1 MLNNYAKNTQPKSGS
16 SQNALKRGFH
26 AVGLQ
31 PGEDEQEVIQL
42 HQEIC
47 NEYGVTSELDTF
59 LVSQLVH
66 FMLMSRRMQKHNEA
80 VVSAA
85 LFGPDAKREF
95 KSAAQLPLM
104 ECLDMSDELL
114 CHDPKLVLRGKEV
127 AHAIDEAEKLKKSLT
142 ATNAASML
150 ASIPSHSPAL
160 LRELQLLGLAQTN
173 DAARF
178 LALRYGNQ
186 HVHGNLRDLIEE
198 LLKAN
203 RVAILWGLNERK
215 YLTIIASLKAKA
227 SLTQIKDPNIMRY
240 ETTTFNKILKLRDEL
255 QRKKDS
261 KVLEI
266 MAVNVSDQST
276 GAEDA
281 VAKVLE

>member
-1 MLNNYAKNTQPKSGS
+1 MPNVFTKPQQPKSGS

-26 AVGLQ
+26 AIGLQ
-31 PGEDEQEVIQL
+31 PGEDEQEVIEL

-66 FMLMSRRMQKHNEA
+66 FMLMSRRIQKEIDV

-85 LFGPDAKREF
+85 LFEPEARQEF
-95 KSAAQLPLM
+95 KLAAQLSLVDFLAVP
-104 ECLDMSDELL
+104 DELL
-114 CHDPKLVLRGKEV
+114 CHDPQLIMRGQQV
-127 AHAIDEAEKLKKSLT
+127 GRALHEAEKLKKSLT
-142 ATNAASML
+142 STNAASML

-160 LRELQLLGLAQTN
+160 LHELQLLGLAQIN

-178 LALRYGNQ
+178 LALRYQNQ
-186 HVHGNLRDLIEE
+186 FVSANLTDLIEE
-198 LLKAN
+198 LFEAN
-203 RVAILWGLNERK
+203 RVAILWSLNEKK
-215 YLTIIASLKAKA
+215 YLTIIESLKAKA
-227 SLTQIKDPNIMRY
+227 RLAYIKDPNIMRY
-240 ETTTFNKILKLRDEL
+240 ATSTFNKILKLRDEL

-266 MAVNVSDQST
+266 RAVNVSDQST
-276 GAEDA
+276 EAEDA

>member
-26 AVGLQ
+26 AIGLQ

-47 NEYGVTSELDTF
+47 NEYGVTSELDIF

-66 FMLMSRRMQKHNEA
+66 FMLMSRRMQKHNDA

-85 LFGPDAKREF
+85 LFEPDAKREF
-95 KSAAQLPLM
+95 KSAAHLPLV
-104 ECLDMSDELL
+104 ESLDVPDELL
-114 CHDPKLVLRGKEV
+114 CHDPKLVMRGKEV
-127 AHAIDEAEKLKKSLT
+127 GYAIDEVKNLKKSLNT
-142 ATNAASML
+142 TNAASML

-160 LRELQLLGLAQTN
+160 LRELQLLGLTQIN

-178 LALRYGNQ
+178 LGLRYQNQ
-186 HVHGNLRDLIEE
+186 FVNANLTDLIEE
-198 LLKAN
+198 LFKAN
-203 RVAILWGLNERK
+203 RIAILWSLNEKK

-227 SLTQIKDPNIMRY
+227 RLAYIKDPNIMRY
-240 ETTTFNKILKLRDEL
+240 DTSNFNKILKLRNEL

-266 MAVNVSDQST
+266 RAVNVSDQST
-276 GAEDA
+276 GAVDA

>member
-1 MLNNYAKNTQPKSGS
+1 MPNVFTKPQQLKSGS

-26 AVGLQ
+26 AIGLQ
-31 PGEDEQEVIQL
+31 PGEDQQEVIEL

-104 ECLDMSDELL
+104 ESLDMSDELL
-114 CHDPKLVLRGKEV
+114 CHDPKLVMRGNEV
-127 AHAIDEAEKLKKSLT
+127 THAIDEAEKLKKSLT

-186 HVHGNLRDLIEE
+186 HVYGNLRDLIEE